1 MIKIEYTEEEEMIM
15 QITEEEF
22 DEKLLEICENTPM
35 ISILRVEGVY
45 EALAEHFNNF
55 VIDSIIS
62 DKRRGL

>member
-1 MIKIEYTEEEEMIM
+1 MNEEEMIE
-15 QITEEEF
+15 QITQEEF
-22 DEKLLEICENTPM
+22 DLKLLEICEKIPV
-35 ISILRVEGVY
+35 ISIVSVEGVY

>member
-1 MIKIEYTEEEEMIM
+1 MTIKIED
-15 QITEEEF
+15 ITDRMF